1 MIKRLA
7 LIAGMLAGILGVL
20 IAPAAPAADWP
31 NRPIRLVVPYAAGG
45 QSDVVA
51 RVFAEALSTAFGQQF
66 FIENQ
71 AGAGGAI
78 AARNVARAE
87 PDGYTLMITGWG
99 THVLAPAL
107 NKNAGFDP
115 LGEFT
120 HIAFIGGSPNA
131 FVVHPSTGVKTFDGF
146 MAWVKSAPGGVEYVS
161 PGLGSGGNSVAEYFA
176 AKAGVKLV
184 HVPHRGGG
192 TAMGDLIA
200 GHTKMGSLTWATARE
215 QVKAGTVL
223 PIAVSSAERLPDF
236 PDIPT
241 LKELGYPD
249 IVTTTWLSLS
259 GPAGLPKDI
268 ADRLNREMNKALDK
282 PQVRKHLEGDAFEI
296 KTMSPAEVTA
306 LMKAEIE
313 KWVPAMRQ
321 ALSIK

>member
-1 MIKRLA
+1 MIKLLA
-7 LIAGMLAGILGVL
+7 LLAGALASL
-20 IAPAAPAADWP
+20 PAGAADWP
-31 NRPIRLVVPYAAGG
+31 SRPVRVVVPYAAGG

-51 RVFAEALSTAFGQQF
+51 RVFAESLSQAFGQQF

-71 AGAGGAI
+71 TGAGGAI
-78 AARNVARAE
+78 ASKNVARAE
-87 PDGYTLMITGWG
+87 PDGHTLMITGWG

-115 LGEFT
+115 LGEFS
-120 HIAFIGGSPNA
+120 HIAYIGGSPNV
-131 FVVHPSTGVKTFDGF
+131 FVVHPSTGVKTFQEF
-146 MAWVKSAPGGVEYVS
+146 MTWVKTAKDGVEYVS
-161 PGLGSGGNSVAEYFA
+161 PGLGSGGNSVADYFA
-176 AKAGVKLV
+176 SKAGVKLV

-215 QVKAGTVL
+215 QVKAGTIL
-223 PIAVSSAERLPDF
+223 PIAMSSAERLPDF

-249 IVTTTWLSLS
+249 IVSTTWLSLS
-259 GPAGLPKDI
+259 GPAGLPQDI
-268 ADRLNREMNKALDK
+268 VAKLNAEMNKALEK
-282 PQVRKHLEGDAFEI
+282 PQVRKHLEQDAFEI
-296 KTMSPAEVTA
+296 RAMTPAEVTA
-306 LMKAEIE
+306 LMKAEID

-321 ALSIK
+321 ALNIK

>member
-1 MIKRLA
+1 MIKLLA
-7 LIAGMLAGILGVL
+7 LLIGALAPL
-20 IAPAAPAADWP
+20 AAAAADWP
-31 NRPIRLVVPYAAGG
+31 SRPVRVVVPYAAGG

-51 RVFAEALSTAFGQQF
+51 RVFAESLSQALGQQF

-71 AGAGGAI
+71 TGAGGAI
-78 AARNVARAE
+78 AAKNVARAE

-120 HIAFIGGSPNA
+120 HIAFIGGSPNS
-131 FVVHPSTGVKTFDGF
+131 FVVHPATGVKTFAAF
-146 MAWVKSAPGGVEYVS
+146 MDWVKSAPGGVEYVS
-161 PGLGSGGNSVAEYFA
+161 PGLGSGGNAVAEFFA

-215 QVKAGTVL
+215 QVKGGTVV

-259 GPAGLPKDI
+259 GPAGLPGDI
-268 ADRLNREMNKALDK
+268 VERLNRAMNEALSK
-282 PQVRKHLEGDAFEI
+282 PAVKKHLEQDAFEI
-296 KTMSPAEVTA
+296 KAMTPAEVTA
-306 LMKAEIE
+306 LLKAEID

-321 ALSIK
+321 ALGIK